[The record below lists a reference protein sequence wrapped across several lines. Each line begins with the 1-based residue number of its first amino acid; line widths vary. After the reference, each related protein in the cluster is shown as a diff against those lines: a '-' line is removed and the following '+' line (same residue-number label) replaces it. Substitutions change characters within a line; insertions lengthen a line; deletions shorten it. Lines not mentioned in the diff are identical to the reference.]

1 MDVQSARPSNSKRL
15 DCVQRVSMKC
25 SFEPK
30 QAGIAGG
37 ERHGMACCPF
47 SKIDRHRRAS
57 NGQGIV
63 K

>member
-15 DCVQRVSMKC
+15 DWVQRVSMKC

-37 ERHGMACCPF
+37 ERDMAWHAVLSPR
-47 SKIDRHRRAS
+47 SIGIAGRLTGKAS
-57 NGQGIV
+57 
-63 K
+63 